1 MSDKDPA
8 TPDTAAKTKATP
20 NVTLNLTVTV
30 AATPAATSAQDDANA
45 VDDSHKEAPSTA
57 VEQED
62 PDAGEDKLFGDKAI
76 LYRFD
81 ATSKEWKERGVGFIK
96 ILKSKETGRCRILM
110 RRNQTFRVCANH
122 YILPQMELKPHAGSE
137 RALIWT
143 ATDFADGTESH
154 DVLSVRF
161 KTAEITQEFK
171 KQFEEA
177 QKINKEQIDKME
189 KAEEKKE

>member
-1 MSDKDPA
+1 MVIYLFLMSTTEETTA
-8 TPDTAAKTKATP
+8 TATATT
-20 NVTLNLTVTV
+20 TTT
-30 AATPAATSAQDDANA
+30 TQDDANS
-45 VDDSHKEAPSTA
+45 VDDSHKEAPSIA

-81 ATSKEWKERGVGFIK
+81 STSKEWKERGVGFIK

-122 YILPQMELKPHAGSE
+122 YILPQMELKPHSGSE
-137 RALIWT
+137 RALIWS
-143 ATDFADGTESH
+143 ATDFADGVESH

-161 KTAEITQEFK
+161 KTPEITKEFK
-171 KQFEEA
+171 KQFDEA
-177 QKINKEQIDKME
+177 RKINTEQIEKME
-189 KAEEKKE
+189 KEKKE